1 MMSMEKESLK
11 MTEREFS
18 KAEIDAMGELM
29 AVRIHPNN
37 LATFPDPDPPPELI
51 AKVDEIMQRYG
62 IRELRP
68 GYWGTEES
76 EIPTD
81 PDDKP

>member
-1 MMSMEKESLK
+1 LEKESLK

-37 LATFPDPDPPPELI
+37 LATFPDPDATPELI
-51 AKVDEIMQRYG
+51 AKVDEIKQRYG

-68 GYWGTEES
+68 GYWGEES

-81 PDDKP
+81 RDDKP